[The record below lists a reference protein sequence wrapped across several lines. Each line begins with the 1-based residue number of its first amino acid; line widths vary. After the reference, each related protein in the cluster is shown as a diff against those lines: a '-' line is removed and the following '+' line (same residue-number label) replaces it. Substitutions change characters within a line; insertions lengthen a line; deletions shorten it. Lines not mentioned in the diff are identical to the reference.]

1 MSISVN
7 DNATDEVVESLLKHQ
22 IPTEW
27 ESDYRTFINYCD
39 CSDYF
44 VQIVLEAFMMFQY
57 HQVLNLPTV
66 GASKKENSAC
76 YFFEKTTHNF
86 PLSKDLYAKGWRQVH
101 CTVRRPQIQGLKAK
115 KTYYPVHFWTKD
127 GRVILAKVKIEGKY
141 VPKEVVA

>member
-7 DNATDEVVESLLKHQ
+7 DSATPEVVEELLKHQ
-22 IPTEW
+22 IPIGW
-27 ESDYRTFINYCD
+27 ESDFKTFINYCD

-44 VQIVLEAFMMFQY
+44 LQIVLEAFMM
-57 HQVLNLPTV
+57 LPNI

-76 YFFEKTTHNF
+76 YYFEKAGHNF
-86 PLSKDLYAKGWRQVH
+86 NLSKDLYAKGWRQVH
-101 CTVRRPQIQGLKAK
+101 CTVRRPQIEGLKAK

-127 GRVILAKVKIEGKY
+127 GRAILAKVKIEGKY